1 MGEEMSAPL
10 SKRTLQTADGPNL
23 SVESRAKAAV
33 VEAKGS
39 DKLLLSGYIMVP
51 YWWRAYHRQEPAA
64 SDRMNE
70 KFSSADNSGSVK
82 HMGNCPQVTHCK
94 RKC

>member
-10 SKRTLQTADGPNL
+10 SKRTMQTADGPNL
-23 SVESRAKAAV
+23 SVESKAKAAV
-33 VEAKGS
+33 VEAEGS
-39 DKLLLSGYIMVP
+39 DKLLMSGYIMVQ
-51 YWWRAYHRQEPAA
+51 YSRRAYHRREPAA

-82 HMGNCPQVTHCK
+82 HMDTCPQWTHCE